1 MNADVE
7 SESKETELIQTD
19 LTVITTHKNEDVDL
33 FNENYQMW
41 MHPNFLNLKDVKR
54 YNITNH
60 ARWFKNKIKLNH
72 LMEEI
77 EPINKRKIC
86 IIDFGMNIGT
96 EINGIRPVIVYKSS
110 TYKYWE
116 DMIVMPI
123 TSFYDESWEEKSQ
136 DALDVILEADLEN
149 GIDHKSLVKIRQ
161 LRCVSKKRLRRDKKS
176 WIIKILGSIVNDDI
190 KREINGNIKKM
201 FGLDGNDN

>member
-1 MNADVE
+1 
-7 SESKETELIQTD
+7 
-19 LTVITTHKNEDVDL
+19 
-33 FNENYQMW
+33 
-41 MHPNFLNLKDVKR
+41 
-54 YNITNH
+54 
-60 ARWFKNKIKLNH
+60 
-72 LMEEI
+72 
-77 EPINKRKIC
+77 
-86 IIDFGMNIGT
+86 MNIGT

>member
-1 MNADVE
+1 
-7 SESKETELIQTD
+7 
-19 LTVITTHKNEDVDL
+19 
-33 FNENYQMW
+33 

-110 TYKYWE
+110 TYKY
-116 DMIVMPI
+116 
-123 TSFYDESWEEKSQ
+123 
-136 DALDVILEADLEN
+136 
-149 GIDHKSLVKIRQ
+149 
-161 LRCVSKKRLRRDKKS
+161 
-176 WIIKILGSIVNDDI
+176 
-190 KREINGNIKKM
+190 
-201 FGLDGNDN
+201 